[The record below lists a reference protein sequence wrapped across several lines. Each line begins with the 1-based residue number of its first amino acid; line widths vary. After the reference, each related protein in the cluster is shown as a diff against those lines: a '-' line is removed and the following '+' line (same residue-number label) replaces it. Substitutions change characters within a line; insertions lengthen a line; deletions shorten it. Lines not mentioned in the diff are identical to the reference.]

1 MKIRGKYKKLNPL
14 YIFYV
19 VMGCLAA
26 AAPVRMYQLL
36 NIIEVGTGFY
46 KVVDGS
52 VYLMYALTLATIIAI
67 YVLVTLAKDIP
78 ASKAPYK
85 KSILLAVCSILFA
98 LGLIL
103 DVITLIASF
112 GASTAFSHFTLSM
125 EIVPTVF
132 EVVFG
137 TLSAIYIMV
146 VGISYLNGRIV
157 YLRYKFM
164 ALTPLFW
171 SMSRIVARFI
181 RKIAYVNVSDLMLE
195 IFAIVF
201 MMVFFLAFARIS
213 SGLSNRKAMRSLFAS
228 GFVSVFLCLTAN
240 IPRLIMLLT
249 GHIDRIPTEYPF
261 AFCDFAFAFFAMA
274 YILHSIRS
282 MHVNDSAELNANSE
296 QPDEENKDDAED
308 AADLSE

>member
-1 MKIRGKYKKLNPL
+1 MKIRGKYKKINPL

-19 VMGCLAA
+19 VLGFLAV

-36 NIIEVGTGFY
+36 NIIESDTGFY
-46 KVVDGS
+46 KATDGS
-52 VYLMYALTLATIIAI
+52 VYFMHAVFLVAAVVI

-85 KSILLAVCSILFA
+85 KSILLAICSFLFA

-112 GASTAFSHFTLSM
+112 GASAANSQITASM
-125 EIVPTVF
+125 ATVPTVL
-132 EVVFG
+132 ELVFG

-157 YLRYKFM
+157 YLRYKFL

-171 SMSRIVARFI
+171 SMSRIVMRFV
-181 RKIAYVNVSDLMLE
+181 RKIAYINVSDLMLE
-195 IFAIVF
+195 IFALVF
-201 MMVFFLAFARIS
+201 MMIFFLSFARIS
-213 SGLSNRKAMRSLFAS
+213 SGLSNDRAMRSLFAS
-228 GFVSVFLCLTAN
+228 GFVGVLLSLTAN

-249 GHIDRIPTEYPF
+249 GHMDKLPNEYPF
-261 AFCDFAFAFFAMA
+261 AFCDFAFALFALA
-274 YILHSIRS
+274 YILHAIRF
-282 MHVNDSAELNANSE
+282 MRVNDSSELNEIGKQSE
-296 QPDEENKDDAED
+296 KEASDNI
-308 AADLSE
+308 SE